1 MSDTCYADSVE
12 GVISPCAE
20 AKDFMWEAGHG
31 LGLPKWLSLEKCPGR
46 TIAKA
51 KTLRWQW
58 ARQTRLLLEKS
69 GIGRWSCIS
78 RDPYLLGLVG
88 VLVLS

>member
-31 LGLPKWLSLEKCPGR
+31 LGLPKWLGLEKCPGR

-51 KTLRWQW
+51 KTLR
-58 ARQTRLLLEKS
+58 
-69 GIGRWSCIS
+69 
-78 RDPYLLGLVG
+78 
-88 VLVLS
+88 